1 MTMKRSLVIFA
12 LVVSASLMAAAA
24 DPPKQVE
31 WLYYGGD
38 QGGMKYSTL
47 TDINADNLS
56 HLQIAW
62 QWKHWETPM
71 PEYGTV
77 PGFFEST
84 PLMIDGVLYV
94 TTPYNSI
101 AALDAET
108 GKELWR
114 FDGEAYKLGQVLSS
128 SGWKLRGTAFWR
140 DGDKLRIFLNS
151 RHRLFSLDAKT
162 GKPVSTFGTNGFV
175 SLTDGLQRVSDFTH
189 VTQSSP
195 PVIYKDLVIMGS
207 QIPDRV
213 QLPDPVGQVQ
223 AFNARTGK
231 REWVFSVIP
240 MSERDAG
247 AKTWEDESWKKNGH
261 GNVWAP
267 MALDEARGLLYL
279 PTTTPSSDY
288 YGGGRPGA
296 NLFAESVVC
305 LEVATG
311 KMKWY
316 FQAIH
321 HGLWDWDF
329 PAPPVLG
336 TITVNGRKIDAVA
349 QVSKQGF
356 AYVFDRVSGK
366 PVWPIVE
373 KPVPTDSDVPGEKP
387 YPTQPFPTKPPA
399 FVKQGATLDD
409 ANDLTPEIKA
419 LAQAEMRKY
428 RTGPIFTPPSLE
440 GTLHLGAAAEW
451 GGAAFDPESGFLF
464 VRAAR
469 GIGVTRVAKNDGTD
483 PLVDAAYSNVFV
495 RGGRGGG
502 GGDEGGGG
510 GGIRGIPLV
519 SPPYAVLTAI
529 DLSKGDIA
537 WSVPLGEGSPALRRN
552 PLLQGVKLPDRLGSP
567 NSRGGAMVTKSGLV
581 FIGGG
586 DSYMY
591 AFDKKT
597 GKEVWRGKVPY
608 PNNANPM
615 TYRTK
620 SGRQFIVMATGAGAD
635 NALVAFTLDN
645 APSTR

>member
-1 MTMKRSLVIFA
+1 MKRSLVIFA

-38 QGGMKYSTL
+38 QGGMKYSPL
-47 TDINADNLS
+47 TDINAGNLS
-56 HLQIAW
+56 HLQVAW

-162 GKPVSTFGTNGFV
+162 GKPVPTFGTNGFV

-195 PVIYKDLVIMGS
+195 PIIYKDLVIMGS

-288 YGGGRPGA
+288 YGGDRPGA

-329 PAPPVLG
+329 PAPPDPGDDHGERQEDRRGCAGQQAGLRVRLRSG
-336 TITVNGRKIDAVA
+336 ERQTGVA
-349 QVSKQGF
+349 
-356 AYVFDRVSGK
+356 
-366 PVWPIVE
+366 
-373 KPVPTDSDVPGEKP
+373 
-387 YPTQPFPTKPPA
+387 
-399 FVKQGATLDD
+399 
-409 ANDLTPEIKA
+409 N
-419 LAQAEMRKY
+419 
-428 RTGPIFTPPSLE
+428 
-440 GTLHLGAAAEW
+440 
-451 GGAAFDPESGFLF
+451 
-464 VRAAR
+464 
-469 GIGVTRVAKNDGTD
+469 
-483 PLVDAAYSNVFV
+483 
-495 RGGRGGG
+495 
-502 GGDEGGGG
+502 
-510 GGIRGIPLV
+510 
-519 SPPYAVLTAI
+519 
-529 DLSKGDIA
+529 
-537 WSVPLGEGSPALRRN
+537 
-552 PLLQGVKLPDRLGSP
+552 
-567 NSRGGAMVTKSGLV
+567 
-581 FIGGG
+581 
-586 DSYMY
+586 
-591 AFDKKT
+591 
-597 GKEVWRGKVPY
+597 RGK
-608 PNNANPM
+608 
-615 TYRTK
+615 
-620 SGRQFIVMATGAGAD
+620 AGAD
-635 NALVAFTLDN
+635 
-645 APSTR
+645 

>member
-1 MTMKRSLVIFA
+1 MKRSLVIFA
-12 LVVSASLMAAAA
+12 LVVSASLVAAAA
-24 DPPKQVE
+24 DPPRQVE

-162 GKPVSTFGTNGFV
+162 GKPVSTFGANGFV

-213 QLPDPVGQVQ
+213 QLADPVGQVQ

-288 YGGGRPGA
+288 YGGDRPGA

-399 FVKQGATLDD
+399 FVNQGATLDD

-428 RTGPIFTPPSLE
+428 RTGPIFTPPSLK
-440 GTLHLGAAAEW
+440 GTLHFGAAAEW

-469 GIGVTRVAKNDGTD
+469 GVGVTRVAKNDGSD

-510 GGIRGIPLV
+510 GGVRGLPLV

>member
-1 MTMKRSLVIFA
+1 
-12 LVVSASLMAAAA
+12 
-24 DPPKQVE
+24 
-31 WLYYGGD
+31 
-38 QGGMKYSTL
+38 
-47 TDINADNLS
+47 
-56 HLQIAW
+56 
-62 QWKHWETPM
+62 
-71 PEYGTV
+71 
-77 PGFFEST
+77 
-84 PLMIDGVLYV
+84 MIDGVLYV

-114 FDGEAYKLGQVLSS
+114 FDGEAYQLGQVLSG

-162 GKPVSTFGTNGFV
+162 GKPVTSFGSNGVV
-175 SLTDGLQRVSDFTH
+175 SLTDGLKRVSDFTH

-195 PVIYKDLVIMGS
+195 PIIYKDLVIMGS
-207 QIPDRV
+207 QVPDRV
-213 QLPDPVGQVQ
+213 QAADPVGQVQ
-223 AFNARTGK
+223 AINARTGK

-240 MSERDAG
+240 QSERDAG
-247 AKTWEDESWKKNGH
+247 AKTWEDESWKNNGH

-288 YGGGRPGA
+288 YGGDRPGA

-399 FVKQGATLDD
+399 FVNQGATLDD

-428 RTGPIFTPPSLE
+428 RTGPIFTPPSLK
-440 GTLHLGAAAEW
+440 GTLHFGAAAEW

-469 GIGVTRVAKNDGTD
+469 GVGVTRVAKNDGSD

-502 GGDEGGGG
+502 GDEGGGG
-510 GGIRGIPLV
+510 GGVRGLPLV

-586 DSYMY
+586 DNYMY

-597 GKEVWRGKVPY
+597 GKELWRGKVPY

-645 APSTR
+645 APSAR

>member
-1 MTMKRSLVIFA
+1 
-12 LVVSASLMAAAA
+12 MAAAT

-279 PTTTPSSDY
+279 PTTTPTSDY